1 MPCCDHVSRYYLEA
15 FLLSFYCVNFF
26 IRILLSLFNFL
37 CAYACDLCRPET
49 FRSASPEVLD
59 EVPSSCDLL
68 QGDNEVDSSDDDGL
82 PPLEANMNRTR
93 PAEFQSDADSDSD
106 ATP

>member
-1 MPCCDHVSRYYLEA
+1 MLNVS
-15 FLLSFYCVNFF
+15 FF
-26 IRILLSLFNFL
+26 VLNAS
-37 CAYACDLCRPET
+37 DQCRPAT

-59 EVPSSCDLL
+59 EVPSSRDLL

-93 PAEFQSDADSDSD
+93 PAEFQSDADSESD
-106 ATP
+106 ASL